1 MGNALQAKI
10 AAVDAGF
17 IGKNPLEGTL
27 AAIDK
32 GIKGVQDWKT
42 NIDKQR
48 LELKQNT
55 AKQIRDAEKLVY
67 ENMPSDETAQA
78 KVLEGLE
85 VYKTQMLMNQKLVQ
99 NGAIDPGENLIFFEN
114 GKQTFDIFAKNV
126 SDYDK
131 ELELTRQRAQG
142 YTDPETGEFIKPTSG
157 AVEAAQQQIQGA
169 LANLNGMDIN
179 FTEKG
184 MGSIQFYEME
194 LAEDGV
200 TMRPKLDDD
209 NNKIPTKGA
218 NLSVLALKHP
228 ANGRSDRV
236 YLIDEV
242 QAFSESSVAKNYEI
256 MVADGASGMIG
267 NVVNDARN
275 NPQLKTNIN
284 NQVAAMTSTIT
295 QASSILS
302 DDNGIGVK
310 YIPFNQYESDEYWK
324 TIGED
329 KNATITID
337 ILDENLQPDQVEV
350 PKYVKVGPTSNNSIT
365 AHFPPD
371 QNHMEAV
378 QGYTRK
384 SLVDGLQRKV
394 EKGVQISSERVRSG
408 KEDREEKKKFT
419 GEFEVA
425 SRIAAGGDSRT
436 KTLTQV
442 KNSTKYT
449 NRNGYNEIQNFSQE
463 KELDTNGDGQN
474 DSFGIDVTVRNLD
487 GEIETLQL
495 ITRDS
500 SGNDIATEALENN
513 VLNILGKD
521 PVEIENMR
529 DKVGDNYTKT
539 KTSFISLDEKTYQN
553 MPKGL
558 KDKIIKDAGGEGNV
572 VVQNKQVFKKVKQ
585 ENGSF
590 KLEPIQI
597 KDNRVVDISAKTEAE
612 PYKGLGSIYLGV
624 KDGVAVTA
632 SDQLASVQDDDQ
644 LLAAANNVITNV
656 VDQYN
661 MPPGFITVEMV
672 NEKTNW
678 GKNGFVVSNKA
689 GERLFYNEESHFDNK
704 NKLIKFLNEYF
715 EENIGK
721 KADTNV
727 GDQEGTNVG
736 TNDPNDPLG
745 LNTKD

>member
-1 MGNALQAKI
+1 M
-10 AAVDAGF
+10 
-17 IGKNPLEGTL
+17 
-27 AAIDK
+27 
-32 GIKGVQDWKT
+32 
-42 NIDKQR
+42 
-48 LELKQNT
+48 
-55 AKQIRDAEKLVY
+55 
-67 ENMPSDETAQA
+67 
-78 KVLEGLE
+78 
-85 VYKTQMLMNQKLVQ
+85 QKRV
-99 NGAIDPGENLIFFEN
+99 
-114 GKQTFDIFAKNV
+114 K
-126 SDYDK
+126 
-131 ELELTRQRAQG
+131 
-142 YTDPETGEFIKPTSG
+142 SG
-157 AVEAAQQQIQGA
+157 
-169 LANLNGMDIN
+169 
-179 FTEKG
+179 
-184 MGSIQFYEME
+184 
-194 LAEDGV
+194 
-200 TMRPKLDDD
+200 R
-209 NNKIPTKGA
+209 
-218 NLSVLALKHP
+218 
-228 ANGRSDRV
+228 
-236 YLIDEV
+236 
-242 QAFSESSVAKNYEI
+242 
-256 MVADGASGMIG
+256 
-267 NVVNDARN
+267 
-275 NPQLKTNIN
+275 
-284 NQVAAMTSTIT
+284 
-295 QASSILS
+295 
-302 DDNGIGVK
+302 
-310 YIPFNQYESDEYWK
+310 
-324 TIGED
+324 
-329 KNATITID
+329 
-337 ILDENLQPDQVEV
+337 
-350 PKYVKVGPTSNNSIT
+350 
-365 AHFPPD
+365 
-371 QNHMEAV
+371 
-378 QGYTRK
+378 
-384 SLVDGLQRKV
+384 
-394 EKGVQISSERVRSG
+394 
-408 KEDREEKKKFT
+408 EDREETKKFT

-463 KELDTNGDGQN
+463 KELDTNGDGKN

-539 KTSFISLDEKTYQN
+539 KTSFISLDEKTYQS

-572 VVQNKQVFKKVKQ
+572 VVQKGQVFKRVKQ

-721 KADTNV
+721 KADTN
-727 GDQEGTNVG
+727 GDQY
-736 TNDPNDPLG
+736 
-745 LNTKD
+745 KCW